1 MSLIQDLIPR
11 QSQPLP
17 VIGSTNSQSGSR
29 YSWTRILGH
38 ATFGNGRAVTSMHG
52 PFGAFTSVLL
62 PYILGQGCGYEHDYS
77 ARNEARRAKWV
88 EKHKGKAQ
96 VVEGGDPIRLTGLHV
111 PLGVFNEHRKSSTG
125 PEPKDFSCTGL
136 HTPFAQPHL
145 PRPRMPHSPT
155 VRAGI
160 A

>member
-1 MSLIQDLIPR
+1 
-11 QSQPLP
+11 
-17 VIGSTNSQSGSR
+17 
-29 YSWTRILGH
+29 
-38 ATFGNGRAVTSMHG
+38 MHG

-136 HTPFAQPHL
+136 HTPTYRALACPTPLQSEQASRDPAKEDMPVGRALPSAQRTL
-145 PRPRMPHSPT
+145 
-155 VRAGI
+155 
-160 A
+160 